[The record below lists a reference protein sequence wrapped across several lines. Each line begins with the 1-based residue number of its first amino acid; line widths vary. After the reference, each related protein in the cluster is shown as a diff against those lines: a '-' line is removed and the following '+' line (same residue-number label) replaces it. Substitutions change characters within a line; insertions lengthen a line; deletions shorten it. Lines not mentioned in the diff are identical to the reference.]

1 MSAMDSI
8 RAGIASALS
17 ALADSSLVYR
27 AGTSGAWS
35 SLANAVLTADRPAG
49 IGYSEDE
56 EGESSLQT
64 ATLSVPTG
72 APALAIGA
80 QVRDYAQQVWA
91 VTDALA
97 GVAVTFYRLKRTHLS
112 DVATPARQGT
122 ER

>member
-1 MSAMDSI
+1 MSMSSI
-8 RAGIASALS
+8 RAGITAALS

-27 AGTSGAWS
+27 AGTTGSWTALTNG
-35 SLANAVLTADRPAG
+35 VLTTDRPSG

-56 EGESSLQT
+56 EGESSIQT

-80 QVRDYAQQVWA
+80 QVRDYSNQVWA
-91 VTDALA
+91 VTESLA
-97 GVAVTFYRLKRTHLS
+97 GVAVTFYRLKRTILS